1 MWNWLERV
9 GICCDDQFYP
19 GVLECMCHSGSL
31 GRNAIMREQQPYRYV
46 RQQRR
51 NTRNPELNESD
62 PPCSNPASTAVRT
75 ASRYSFSL
83 HPLLPRELGEQH
95 VPRVRDDIRQEQGV
109 PPLINQ
115 IGGDECTN
123 GVGAVVT
130 TYSGQRVREETR
142 SVCGRRM
149 RSGRTTG
156 GCVPAPARVGQLQG
170 VAQ

>member
-1 MWNWLERV
+1 MTSFTSGCWNACATAAERQL
-9 GICCDDQFYP
+9 GKECD
-19 GVLECMCHSGSL
+19 
-31 GRNAIMREQQPYRYV
+31 NAGTTTYRYV
-46 RQQRR
+46 KQQRR

-62 PPCSNPASTAVRT
+62 PPCSNPASPAVRT

-142 SVCGRRM
+142 SVSRRRM

-156 GCVPAPARVGQLQG
+156 GCVPVPARVGQLQG